1 MLKAIIR
8 LRCRGGFRGGVTLRS
23 DINLRV
29 LGLKIR
35 KIIE

>member
-8 LRCRGGFRGGVTLRS
+8 LRCRGRFRVRLTLRS
-23 DINLRV
+23 VVNLRV